1 MRTRIAFAAA
11 SLLALAV
18 TSASAQTAVVSDAPV
33 PVETQKDNAGGAIA
47 GGATG
52 AVAGAIVGGPVG
64 AVVGGA
70 VGLAAGAAATPAEA
84 EITYVRSNRVDP
96 ITIEGDLAVG
106 TQLPETVVLQE
117 IPQSKYRYVYV
128 ENRPVFVDPTTR
140 QVVYIEQ

>member
-1 MRTRIAFAAA
+1 MNARIAFAAA

-18 TSASAQTAVVSDAPV
+18 TSASAQTAVVTTKEDPSGAL
-33 PVETQKDNAGGAIA
+33 AGA
-47 GGATG
+47 GTG

-64 AVVGGA
+64 AAVGGA
-70 VGLAAGAAATPAEA
+70 IGLAAGAAATPAET
-84 EITYVRSNRVDP
+84 EISYVRSNRIDP
-96 ITIEGDLAVG
+96 VTIEGELVVG
-106 TQLPETVVLQE
+106 TQIPETVTLRE